1 MFTGI
6 IEDIGTIK
14 SIKKNTKSQTMTIQT
29 SILDDVKVGDSIAT
43 NGLCLTVTN
52 MTKDTFDV
60 DVMVESMNR
69 SNFHDLKAGSHVN
82 LEKAMRMGDRFGG
95 HMVSGHIDGVGIIKN
110 HKKEE
115 NAIWVTI
122 EVPHSLMHY
131 ATMKGSIAID
141 GISLTIA
148 DLKEREVLV
157 SIIPHTKDQTTL
169 LKKKVGDKVNLE
181 MDMMVKYVEKLL
193 TNKKETMTEETLKQ
207 YGYK

>member
-6 IEDIGTIK
+6 IEDIGKIK
-14 SIKKNTKSQTMTIQT
+14 AIKKNTKSQTMTIET
-29 SILDDVKVGDSIAT
+29 TILEDVKIGDSIAT
-43 NGLCLTVTN
+43 NGLCLTVTH
-52 MTKDTFDV
+52 MTSNTFDV

-69 SNFHDLKAGSHVN
+69 SNFNDLQIGSPVN

-95 HMVSGHIDGVGIIKN
+95 HMVSGHIDGVGIIKK

-122 EVPHSLMHY
+122 EVPQSLIKY

-148 DLKEREVLV
+148 DMTEKEVLV

-169 LKKKVGDKVNLE
+169 LTKKIGDQVNLE

-193 TNKKETMTEETLKQ
+193 TPKKEAMTEETLKQ

>member
-6 IEDIGTIK
+6 IEDIGTIQ
-14 SIKKNTKSQTMTIQT
+14 SIKKNTKSQTMTI
-29 SILDDVKVGDSIAT
+29 SSKILEDVKLGDSIAT
-43 NGLCLTVTN
+43 NGLCLTVTKLTPN
-52 MTKDTFDV
+52 TFDV

-69 SNFHDLKAGSHVN
+69 SNFGDLRIGSPVN

-95 HMVSGHIDGVGIIKN
+95 HMVSGHIDGVGIIKS

-115 NAIWVTI
+115 NATWITI
-122 EVPHSLMHY
+122 EVPQSLRKYM
-131 ATMKGSIAID
+131 TMKGSISID

-148 DLKEREVLV
+148 NITSEGVQV

-169 LKKKVGDKVNLE
+169 LSKKVGDKVNLE
-181 MDMMVKYVEKLL
+181 MDMMVKYVETLIKHDDKTLD
-193 TNKKETMTEETLKQ
+193 EETLKH

>member
-6 IEDIGTIK
+6 IEDIGKIK
-14 SIKKNTKSQTMTIQT
+14 AIKKNTKSQTMTIET
-29 SILDDVKVGDSIAT
+29 TILEDVKIGDSIAT
-43 NGLCLTVTN
+43 NGLCLTVTH
-52 MTKDTFDV
+52 MTSNTFDV

-69 SNFHDLKAGSHVN
+69 SNFNDLQIGSPVN

-95 HMVSGHIDGVGIIKN
+95 HMVSGHIDGVGIIKK

-122 EVPHSLMHY
+122 EVPQSLIKY

-148 DLKEREVLV
+148 DMTEKEVLV

-169 LKKKVGDKVNLE
+169 LTKKMGDQVNLE

-193 TNKKETMTEETLKQ
+193 TPKKEAMTEETLKQ